1 MVEQWGNILTIK
13 NVREIRKLL
22 PEQLP
27 DWLNDNGI
35 KAQENPIGGR
45 QPANPLV

>member
-1 MVEQWGNILTIK
+1 MVEQWGNIRTIK

-22 PEQLP
+22 PEQSP
-27 DWLNDNGI
+27 DWLNNNGI

-45 QPANPLV
+45 QPAKPLV

>member
-1 MVEQWGNILTIK
+1 MVEQLGNILTIK